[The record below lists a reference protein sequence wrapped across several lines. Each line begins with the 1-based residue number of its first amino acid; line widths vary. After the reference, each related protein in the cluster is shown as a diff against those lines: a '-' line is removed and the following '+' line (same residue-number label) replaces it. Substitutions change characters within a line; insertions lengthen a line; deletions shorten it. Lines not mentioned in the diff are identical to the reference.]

1 VELSTRNGK
10 ALYIPEGFAHG
21 FITLEDHTTVAYQ
34 VSTAYHPENVAGL
47 LWDDPAIG
55 VAWPTVPSV
64 INEKD
69 RSWKRLHA

>member
-34 VSTAYHPENVAGL
+34 VSTAYHPENAAGL
-47 LWDDPAIG
+47 PWDDPAIG
-55 VAWPTVPSV
+55 IVWPMQPLIVNQRD
-64 INEKD
+64 I
-69 RSWKRLHA
+69 SWKRRMN